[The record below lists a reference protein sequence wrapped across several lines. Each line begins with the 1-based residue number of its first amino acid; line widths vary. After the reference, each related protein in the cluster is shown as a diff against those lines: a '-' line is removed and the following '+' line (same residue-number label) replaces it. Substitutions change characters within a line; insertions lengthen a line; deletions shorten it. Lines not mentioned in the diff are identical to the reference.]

1 MANNE
6 RVTKQ
11 QLTDYL
17 REFWASSI
25 QTTKIDSEI
34 VKPINEILGEDL
46 YNFAAKTG
54 GLTNAYQNAQFW
66 ASDQYSYIFKARAS
80 LFSTDG
86 SRDIFFTSSLSS
98 DYANENGYGIV
109 FNKKNRQVNYVDK
122 TGGLK
127 RLFFKL

>member
-54 GLTNAYQNAQFW
+54 GLTNAYQNADRKSVEF
-66 ASDQYSYIFKARAS
+66 RRV
-80 LFSTDG
+80 LFRS
-86 SRDIFFTSSLSS
+86 
-98 DYANENGYGIV
+98 
-109 FNKKNRQVNYVDK
+109 
-122 TGGLK
+122 
-127 RLFFKL
+127 